1 MTVMNTYLTLAIIKI
16 TEMPQMV
23 AYEKKC
29 VVFLGVNIE
38 MNKKAS

>member
-23 AYEKKC
+23 AYEKN
-29 VVFLGVNIE
+29 VLYF
-38 MNKKAS
+38 